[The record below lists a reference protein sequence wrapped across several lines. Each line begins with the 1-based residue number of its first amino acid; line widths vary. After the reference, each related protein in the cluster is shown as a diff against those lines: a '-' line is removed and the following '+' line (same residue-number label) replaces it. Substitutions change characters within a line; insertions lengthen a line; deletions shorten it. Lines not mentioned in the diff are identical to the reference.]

1 MEMNR
6 PNLLNRSKNVKPS
19 SNAGPLSFINMKPAN
34 NAVKEPSI
42 IRSASNAVTN
52 FVNKPSS
59 ISPPSIKEVNK
70 SLSDLVSPIKDSAE
84 QAMESTSD
92 LVSIPVM
99 IGIGVLIVALILIT
113 IFRDQVAYGFQV
125 TWDYL
130 KRVFGP
136 APAVNPSDPSANPS
150 MGPSTNPSGS
160 PIDAGAVQNMLPAG
174 GKEVFNVGENKYK
187 YSDAEPLCKAYGAEL
202 ATYDQVKDAWNKG
215 ADWCNYG
222 WVKGQAAV
230 YPTQESTYQK
240 LQAGPEDQRGACGIP
255 GVNGGYFDNPDLR
268 FGVNCY
274 GAKPGKTDAD
284 ERAQQKPRAMTND
297 AIEYDRKVRNY
308 KKKLN
313 EIPLMPFN
321 GTQWA

>member
-6 PNLLNRSKNVKPS
+6 PNLLNRSRNVKPS

-34 NAVKEPSI
+34 NASKSPSLMEN
-42 IRSASNAVTN
+42 ATNAVN
-52 FVNKPSS
+52 NLINKPAAS
-59 ISPPSIKEVNK
+59 IAPSIKEVNK

-84 QAMESTSD
+84 QAMENTPD
-92 LVSIPVM
+92 IVSVPVM
-99 IGIGVLIVALILIT
+99 IGIGILVIALIVIT

-125 TWDYL
+125 SWDYL
-130 KRVFGP
+130 KSVFGP
-136 APAVNPSDPSANPS
+136 ATPSATS
-150 MGPSTNPSGS
+150 SASPSGV
-160 PIDAGAVQNMLPAG
+160 PIDTGAVQNMMPS
-174 GKEVFNVGENKYK
+174 GKEVFNIGENKYK

-202 ATYDQVKDAWNKG
+202 ATYDQVKDAWSKG

-230 YPTQESTYQK
+230 YPTQDATYQK

-284 ERAQQKPRAMTND
+284 ERAQQKPHAMTND
-297 AIEYDRKVRNY
+297 AIEYDRKVRDY

-321 GTQWA
+321 GNQWA

>member
-34 NAVKEPSI
+34 NASKAPSMI
-42 IRSASNAVTN
+42 TSATNAVTN

-84 QAMESTSD
+84 QAMENTSD
-92 LVSIPVM
+92 LASIPVM

-136 APAVNPSDPSANPS
+136 ATPSVDPSANPS
-150 MGPSTNPSGS
+150 GPA
-160 PIDAGAVQNMLPAG
+160 IDTGAVQNMMPS
-174 GKEVFNVGENKYK
+174 GKEVFNIGENKYK

-202 ATYDQVKDAWNKG
+202 ATYDQVKDAWSKG

-230 YPTQESTYQK
+230 YPTQDATYQK

-274 GAKPGKTDAD
+274 GAKPVKTDTD

-297 AIEYDRKVRNY
+297 AIEYDRKVRDY
-308 KKKLN
+308 KRKLN

-321 GTQWA
+321 GNQWA

>member
-1 MEMNR
+1 MAMNASR
-6 PNLLNRSKNVKPS
+6 A
-19 SNAGPLSFINMKPAN
+19 NASQLKVPLTNADPLSFIK
-34 NAVKEPSI
+34 VQ
-42 IRSASNAVTN
+42 ASNAANSVSKSLN
-52 FVNKPSS
+52 GVNKSATFANSAP
-59 ISPPSIKEVNK
+59 IKEVNK
-70 SLSDLVSPIKDSAE
+70 SLSEFVSPIKDSAE
-84 QAMESTSD
+84 QAMENTSD
-92 LVSIPVM
+92 LVSVPII
-99 IGIGVLIVALILIT
+99 IGIGVLIVALILI
-113 IFRDQVAYGFQV
+113 IMFRNQIAYGFQMF
-125 TWDYL
+125 WNYL
-130 KRVFGP
+130 KNGFSSNPAPTPDPASQGP
-136 APAVNPSDPSANPS
+136 A
-150 MGPSTNPSGS
+150 
-160 PIDAGAVQNMLPAG
+160 IDTGAVQNMLPT
-174 GKEVFNVGENKYK
+174 GKEVFNISDNKYK

-297 AIEYDRKVRNY
+297 VIEYDRKVRDY